1 MARSKP
7 CRGRAAWW
15 LLPALAALALLTWW
29 RPDAAREQLAAPR
42 QEARADAA
50 IVAAPVSSAGPASGA
65 LVAQPTPAARQHEL
79 ALWQRRLETAQ
90 QTLQAYR
97 EATRYPPEARLL
109 SEQRDQARPNLPVV
123 EDLPLRLA
131 DGSAARGVRVRTSQE
146 RVFVQGEESV
156 RLSVSLRAD
165 DGTALPL
172 RIVRASARE
181 IPPPNTGSLYPVVSV
196 NFNDEGVDGEVRA
209 LDGVYGVR
217 LQPQQLGFAG
227 LSGALRVEV
236 MLEHATRQA
245 SVYFDLVLTGMPPAV
260 WTGAVREA
268 LEDGTLNFY
277 LGVEVKEPGQYVV
290 SARVDDARGRPVA
303 LLTHNDEVAAGAQ
316 ELRLSLFGR
325 LVRDVKPVFPLT
337 LRDVEAFLLR
347 PDAFPDRSLMERRP
361 GSLHVSARHSLD
373 AFSTAEWQGEERGRY
388 LAQMQQDVDEAQTK
402 VTQLEARR

>member
-1 MARSKP
+1 MDHSKP
-7 CRGRAAWW
+7 SRGRAAWW
-15 LLPALAALALLTWW
+15 LVSALAALALLVWW
-29 RPDAAREQLAAPR
+29 RPDAAREQVAAPR
-42 QEARADAA
+42 QEAQAAAA

-65 LVAQPTPAARQHEL
+65 LVARSTQAARQHEL

-97 EATRYPPEARLL
+97 QTTRYPPEARLL

-123 EDLPLRLA
+123 EVLPLRLA
-131 DGSAARGVRVRTSQE
+131 DGSVARGVRVRTSQE

-181 IPPPNTGSLYPVVSV
+181 IPPPNTGSLYPVASV
-196 NFNDEGVDGEVRA
+196 NFNDEGVDGDVQAR
-209 LDGVYGVR
+209 DGVYGVR
-217 LQPQQLGFAG
+217 LQPQRQGFAG

-236 MLEHATRQA
+236 VLEHATRQA

-303 LLTHNDEVAAGAQ
+303 LLTYNDEVAAGAQ
-316 ELRLSLFGR
+316 EFRLSLFGL

-361 GSLHVSARHSLD
+361 GTLHVSARHSLD

-388 LAQMQQDVDEAQTK
+388 LAQMQRDVDEAQAK

>member
-1 MARSKP
+1 MERSKP
-7 CRGRAAWW
+7 CRGSRAWW
-15 LLPALAALALLTWW
+15 LLTALAALALLAWW
-29 RPDAAREQLAAPR
+29 RPDAAREQVAAPR
-42 QEARADAA
+42 QEAQAAAA
-50 IVAAPVSSAGPASGA
+50 IVAAPVSSAEPASGA
-65 LVAQPTPAARQHEL
+65 PLAQSTQAARQHEL
-79 ALWQRRLETAQ
+79 ALWQRRLETAH

-131 DGSAARGVRVRTSQE
+131 DGSAAPGVHVRTSQV

-156 RLSVSLRAD
+156 HLSVSLRAD
-165 DGTALPL
+165 NGTALPL
-172 RIVRASARE
+172 RVVRASARE
-181 IPPPNTGSLYPVVSV
+181 IPPPNTGSLYPVESV
-196 NFNDEGVDGEVRA
+196 NFNDEGVDGDVQA

-217 LQPQQLGFAG
+217 LQPQRQGFAG

-245 SVYFDLVLTGMPPAV
+245 SVYFDMVLTGLPPAV

-303 LLTHNDEVAAGAQ
+303 LLTYNDEVAAGAQ
-316 ELRLSLFGR
+316 ELRLSLFGL

-347 PDAFPDRSLMERRP
+347 PDTFPDRSLMERRT
-361 GSLHVSARHSLD
+361 GMLHVSARHPLD
-373 AFSTAEWQGEERGRY
+373 AFSTAEWEGEERGRY
-388 LAQMQQDVDEAQTK
+388 LAQMQRDVDEAQAK